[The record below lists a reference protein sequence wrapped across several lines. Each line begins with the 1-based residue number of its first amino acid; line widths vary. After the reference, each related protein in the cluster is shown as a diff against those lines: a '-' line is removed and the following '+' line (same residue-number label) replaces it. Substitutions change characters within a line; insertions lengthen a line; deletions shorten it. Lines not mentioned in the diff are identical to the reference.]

1 MIDFDILIKKAEKNL
16 NDSLR
21 HFEEAPT
28 ALAREFVEL
37 KLQSSI
43 FQYDISV
50 EMISILRSNPEG
62 FASSVALKGL
72 VLRLFEYD
80 QALNKRLI
88 PRLLKLA
95 QARDIAID
103 QSTIKDL
110 RKKWKSELTNLQ
122 TWHEVRNQAAGHYG
136 QNIAKQVELLK
147 SLTIDGVMAVT
158 QGVLSFNMDL
168 LVLLSDT
175 GRGVRNNI

>member
-1 MIDFDILIKKAEKNL
+1 MIDFEKLIKIAEQNL

-21 HFEEAPT
+21 HFEEAQT

-43 FQYDISV
+43 FHYDICAEIV
-50 EMISILRSNPEG
+50 GVLRSKPEG

-72 VLRLFEYD
+72 VLSLFEYD
-80 QALNKRLI
+80 HALNKRLI

-103 QSTIKDL
+103 KSVIKDL
-110 RKKWKSELTNLQ
+110 RKKWKSELTDLQ
-122 TWHEVRNQAAGHYG
+122 SWHEVRNQAAGHYG
-136 QNIAKQVELLK
+136 QDIAKQVELLK
-147 SLTIDGVMAVT
+147 SLTQDDVMAVA

-168 LVLLSDT
+168 LVLLGDT
-175 GRGVRNNI
+175 GRGVSNNI